1 MTALRLNVAGLL
13 KETAGA
19 ARDYHIDAA
28 AEEFS
33 GLLEDGRPVAPL
45 RGDLRLMRT
54 PRSIFVRGDLATTIA
69 VECSRCLTEAETPVA
84 LDVEAEFFP
93 EVDVT
98 TGHALPTPEDDD
110 LAFTI
115 DPNHELDLQE
125 VVRQNLL
132 LALPMRSLCSEA
144 CLGLCPQCGQNLNDG
159 PCEHEGQPPDEGPVT
174 DERLVALASLF
185 RRSEEA

>member
-19 ARDYHIDAA
+19 ARDFQIDAA
-28 AEEFS
+28 PDELS
-33 GLLEDGRPVAPL
+33 GLLEDARPIAPL
-45 RGDLRLMRT
+45 RGDVRLMRT
-54 PRSIFVRGDLATTIA
+54 PRSIFVRGHLATVIG
-69 VECSRCLTEAETPVA
+69 VECSRCLTEAETPVEM
-84 LDVEAEFFP
+84 DVEAEFFP

-98 TGHALPTPEDDD
+98 TGQALPTPDDDD

-132 LALPMRSLCSEA
+132 LGLPMQSLCSEA
-144 CLGLCPQCGQNLNDG
+144 CLGLCPECGQNLNEG
-159 PCEHEGQPPDEGPVT
+159 PCEHEGQVT
-174 DERLVALASLF
+174 DERLVSLASFF
-185 RRSEEA
+185 RKAGED

>member
-19 ARDYHIDAA
+19 ARDYQIDAA
-28 AEEFS
+28 PDELS
-33 GLLEDGRPVAPL
+33 GLLEDARPVAPL
-45 RGDLRLMRT
+45 QGDVRLMRT
-54 PRSIFVRGDLATTIA
+54 PRSVFVRGHLATVIG
-69 VECSRCLTEAETPVA
+69 VECSRCLTEAETPVDV
-84 LDVEAEFFP
+84 DVEAEFFP

-98 TGHALPTPEDDD
+98 TGQALPTPDDDD

-132 LALPMRSLCSEA
+132 LALPMQSLCSEA
-144 CLGLCPQCGQNLNDG
+144 CLGLCPECGQNLNEG
-159 PCEHEGQPPDEGPVT
+159 PCEHEGQVA
-174 DERLVALASLF
+174 DERLVSLARFF
-185 RRSEEA
+185 RKAGED